1 MSNQQVVQVIIFGIA
16 AALIIFGGI
25 RVVTAQNIV
34 RAALYLVLTLA
45 ATAGLF
51 VLLLAEFIAA
61 VQILIYV
68 GAVVVILLFG
78 IMLTRAPIGL
88 TPDLDNESARI
99 WGLVAGLVF
108 LGVVTFVLWRHFAS
122 VPALELSAPDSGAN
136 EALGRSLLVDWVAP
150 FEAVSMVLLSA
161 LIGALAMARKD

>member
-1 MSNQQVVQVIIFGIA
+1 MSDQQIIQVIVFGVVS
-16 AALIIFGGI
+16 ALIIVGGV
-25 RVVTAQNIV
+25 RVVTASNIV

-51 VLLLAEFIAA
+51 ILLLAEFIAA

-78 IMLTRAPIGL
+78 IMLTRAPIGR
-88 TPDLDNESARI
+88 TPDLDSESSRI
-99 WGLVAGLVF
+99 WGLLAGLVF
-108 LGVVTFVLWRHFAS
+108 LSVVAFVLWRHFAS
-122 VPALELSAPDSGAN
+122 VPALELSSPESGIN
-136 EALGRSLLVDWVAP
+136 ELLGRALLVDWVVP

-161 LIGALAMARKD
+161 LIGALAMARRD